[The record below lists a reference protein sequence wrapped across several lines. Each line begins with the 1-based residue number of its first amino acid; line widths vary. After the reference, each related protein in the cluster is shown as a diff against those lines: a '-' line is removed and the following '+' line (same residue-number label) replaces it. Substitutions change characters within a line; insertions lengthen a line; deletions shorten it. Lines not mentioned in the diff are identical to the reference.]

1 MREESKRPKILLTTS
16 VLFPPAPL
24 KMSETLFENFEKM
37 GKKQNKEQVPPATE
51 PQSKKQ
57 SSNKQS
63 KKSQSSNTSTPATH
77 RNLEEAFKSVSNPS
91 STPCIFLRFYFSVIC
106 SFFYFLFFLLPLD
119 KHSAALWH
127 LQTYH
132 MLTPLSPWHNEGVV
146 SLSTRPRL
154 CYSPF

>member
-1 MREESKRPKILLTTS
+1 MFQVSLDRLLFFYIQEGIVREESKRPKILLTTS

-77 RNLEEAFKSVSNPS
+77 RNLEEAFKSVSNLS

-106 SFFYFLFFLLPLD
+106 SFFFTPRG
-119 KHSAALWH
+119 
-127 LQTYH
+127 QTQCSIVASSNLSH
-132 MLTPLSPWHNEGVV
+132 ADATFSLT
-146 SLSTRPRL
+146 
-154 CYSPF
+154 

>member
-1 MREESKRPKILLTTS
+1 MFQVSLDKLLFFYIQEGIVREESKRPKILLTTS

-106 SFFYFLFFLLPLD
+106 SFFFTPRG
-119 KHSAALWH
+119 
-127 LQTYH
+127 QTQCSIVASSNLSH
-132 MLTPLSPWHNEGVV
+132 ADATFSLT
-146 SLSTRPRL
+146 
-154 CYSPF
+154 

>member
-1 MREESKRPKILLTTS
+1 MFQVSLDRLLFFYIQEGIVQEESKRPKILLTTS

-77 RNLEEAFKSVSNPS
+77 RNLEEAFKSVSNLS

-106 SFFYFLFFLLPLD
+106 SFFFTPRG
-119 KHSAALWH
+119 
-127 LQTYH
+127 QTQCSIVASSNLSH
-132 MLTPLSPWHNEGVV
+132 ADATFSLT
-146 SLSTRPRL
+146 
-154 CYSPF
+154 